1 MKRNKSF
8 KDGYDHTLIY
18 DAVSHIGDET
28 DVGATAKMRQVLRL
42 HTRLWTSDKTMKEL
56 SKLIRFLE
64 TDKNVPKSNIT
75 DDVVTELK
83 RNLSATTDSVNPFS
97 YDLRKAR
104 MAMKLK
110 FANISFEDDFFYKGR
125 INGEKWYRTVDTMNI
140 GNEVE
145 KASILREYDFPPE
158 CWRYHVGFFNNPTEA
173 HRKGVIAHAVICTE
187 KKRPDGVPFFFPLTL
202 KVSATDEYA
211 IGFFAGTKGKDI
223 PIPPDWRIFAYKPLE
238 KI

>member
-28 DVGATAKMRQVLRL
+28 DVGAKAKMLQVLRL
-42 HTRLWTSDKTMKEL
+42 HTRLWTSDKKMKDL

-83 RNLSATTDSVNPFS
+83 RNLSATTDSVNHFS

-110 FANISFEDDFFYKGR
+110 NANLSFEQTFFYTKNLNAR
-125 INGEKWYRTVDTMNI
+125 KWYRTVDTMNI

-145 KASILREYDFPPE
+145 KASIIREYDITPE
-158 CWRYHVGFFNNPTEA
+158 YWRAKAERFNNPTES

-238 KI
+238 KE